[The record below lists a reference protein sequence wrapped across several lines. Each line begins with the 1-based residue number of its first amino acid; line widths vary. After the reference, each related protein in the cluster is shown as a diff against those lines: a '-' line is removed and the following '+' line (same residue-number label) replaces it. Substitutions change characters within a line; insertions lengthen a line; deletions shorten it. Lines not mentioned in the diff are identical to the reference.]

1 MAPAASASVRGATA
15 AAGGGGG
22 TGGTSQRKG
31 RKLNRSTGGGPRS
44 PACRSCQK
52 RRVRCDGGDPCSACL
67 RKAAWD
73 GVPPPMPG
81 ACEYEGGV
89 APNPAGAGAGAGGSG
104 KTHAGARKIKAK
116 KTQEAEGEESDE
128 EELPAKGKGKEKA
141 TGAGGGGSK
150 PLQKGL
156 ACLACKSRRVRCDGL
171 KPRCTACVRHAAKHQ
186 GDGVEV
192 ECVYRADLYLRKMR
206 EREEAEREREK
217 EREADARPEQPSLP
231 LSAELLPPLPPL
243 PASLPPLP
251 SLPLPIPHPTATTV
265 QQPAQHAAAYASPA
279 FDPTSSASASA
290 MNLSSIFPSLPH
302 HPHPHHPYAYSHPSS
317 YPSPHPSAPTPV
329 TFPFSQPST
338 APPSPS
344 AFSACTPSLLDSS
357 LSTLDSSAA
366 SWAGR
371 AFPSPRQPLTLE
383 DLAALGLIARAS
395 YPPVPYPPSAS
406 DAEAAGQGQGQ
417 GQKAMIN
424 PFWTQTGAIPPL
436 VMGELELAEVEELN
450 LPPPPQALQMFPPPQ
465 ALAHPPPP
473 LSLSFSQPHT
483 NAYAVPQQLPQQQ
496 QANPYGVPVGVHPG
510 TALGLQG
517 FPGMGVAAAEQSH
530 FPSLPHS
537 HPQHPHSQ
545 RTHLQPQPQQQQ
557 QQQQEG
563 VKPGGAWGDELTLT
577 LPLVSGFGL

>member
-1 MAPAASASVRGATA
+1 
-15 AAGGGGG
+15 
-22 TGGTSQRKG
+22 
-31 RKLNRSTGGGPRS
+31 
-44 PACRSCQK
+44 
-52 RRVRCDGGDPCSACL
+52 
-67 RKAAWD
+67 
-73 GVPPPMPG
+73 MPG

-104 KTHAGARKIKAK
+104 KTRARKIKAK

-217 EREADARPEQPSLP
+217 ERE
-231 LSAELLPPLPPL
+231 
-243 PASLPPLP
+243 
-251 SLPLPIPHPTATTV
+251 
-265 QQPAQHAAAYASPA
+265 AAAYASPA